1 MLMLKI
7 LICDDNEQTVENIF
21 RLIINW
27 KKAKKSELTIDTR
40 TSGDFIL
47 KEKVEY
53 DIAFVDIEMPGIS
66 GLKLAEKLKEI
77 NPDIIVIII
86 TNFPDYLDNAMKIH
100 VFRYISKPINEN
112 RFYNALNDA
121 VKEYYSISKTI
132 IVDLKDEVFSIRTK
146 DILYLETNKYGSTM
160 VTKKGAFKTSKRV
173 SEWLSIIDQPS
184 CFVYSHNSFAV
195 NLQNVIDFNNVEV
208 RMRKNQEETVTA
220 YMSQRKFSSFKKS
233 FMSFVGVKL

>member
-1 MLMLKI
+1 MLKI
-7 LICDDNEQTVENIF
+7 LICDDNEQTVENIL
-21 RLIINW
+21 RLINNW
-27 KKAKKSELTIDTR
+27 KKTKKSELTIDTR

-53 DIAFVDIEMPGIS
+53 DIAFIDIEMPGIS

-160 VTKKGAFKTSKRV
+160 VTKKGSFKTSKRV

-195 NLQNVIDFNNVEV
+195 NLQNVIDFNNTAVKL
-208 RMRKNQEETVTA
+208 RKNDDEIVTA
-220 YMSQRKFSSFKKS
+220 YMSQRKFSSFKKLFIS
-233 FMSFVGVKL
+233 FMEVTNY